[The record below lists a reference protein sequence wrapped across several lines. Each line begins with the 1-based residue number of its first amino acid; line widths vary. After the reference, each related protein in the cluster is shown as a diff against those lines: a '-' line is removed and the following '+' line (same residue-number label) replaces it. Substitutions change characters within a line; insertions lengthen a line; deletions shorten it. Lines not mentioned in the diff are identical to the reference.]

1 MLLRSSLR
9 RVLIASFSLVILLII
24 LAFPNNENKINKSK
38 KENKVS
44 YVKPYENS
52 IYLIDTD
59 EMVAKVNIL
68 YKSNNNINKVKEIIE
83 SLTIDSQKTNYIP
96 NGFKAIIPKNTK
108 LLNLSLKDNILKL
121 NFNKNF
127 LSISINNEE
136 KMIESIVY
144 SVTTIKDIK
153 KVMIFV
159 ENEQL
164 IYLPNSKK
172 RLPLIFDRNYGINKV
187 YDLDKINETTKTT
200 VYYIKKNEDTT
211 YYVPVTYV
219 DNRNND
225 KIEIIIDEL
234 KSSSTTQMNLMSFL
248 TSNTELLNYK
258 KKENEINLSFNKY
271 LLSDFKKKKM
281 LEEVKYAISFSIK
294 DNYEINKVN
303 FYVEDSFIEECIL
316 QK

>member
-24 LAFPNNENKINKSK
+24 LAFPSKENKISQSK
-38 KENKVS
+38 KETKVS
-44 YVKPYENS
+44 YIKPYENS
-52 IYLIDTD
+52 IYLIDKD
-59 EMVAKVNIL
+59 EMVSRVNIL
-68 YKSNNNINKVKEIIE
+68 YKSNDNINKVKEIIE
-83 SLTIDSQKTNYIP
+83 SLTIGSKKTNYIP
-96 NGFKAIIPKNTK
+96 NGFKAIIPKKTK
-108 LLNLSLKDNILKL
+108 LLNLSIKDDILKL
-121 NFNKNF
+121 NFNKYLLNV
-127 LSISINNEE
+127 SEKDEE

-144 SVTTIKDIK
+144 SVTSINEIK

-159 ENEQL
+159 ENDQL
-164 IYLPNSKK
+164 LYLPKSKK
-172 RLPLIFDRNYGINKV
+172 RLPLVFDRNYGINKV
-187 YDLDKINETTKTT
+187 YDLDKINESTKTT
-200 VYYIKKNEDTT
+200 VYYIKKNNDLT

-248 TSNTELLNYK
+248 TSNTELLKYEK
-258 KKENEINLSFNKY
+258 SENEIKLSFNKY

-294 DNYEINKVN
+294 DNFEINKVN
-303 FYVEDSFIEECIL
+303 FYVEDNFITDCIL